1 MNINSGSDY
10 VRNYNLFAVFI
21 SHKQLRNSG
30 LECLHAREGKL
41 KEVSAQSTRTAEA
54 KAAEEHSHA
63 CTNVTKQLRCE
74 HAGHTVGDALDR
86 FIGGRRGVKEEL
98 INCGPHLLSV
108 VV

>member
-10 VRNYNLFAVFI
+10 VRNYNLLTVFI

-54 KAAEEHSHA
+54 KAAEEA
-63 CTNVTKQLRCE
+63 
-74 HAGHTVGDALDR
+74 
-86 FIGGRRGVKEEL
+86 RRIEDTYWAMHRVQR
-98 INCGPHLLSV
+98 V
-108 VV
+108 